1 MRKTDPEIG
10 DFMNGEATKMCRP
23 EDYGPIMLIYRS
35 EGCTY
40 ILAQG
45 NFVED
50 VLQKELRPENFP
62 EHLRKIL
69 WRTNHER

>member
-1 MRKTDPEIG
+1 
-10 DFMNGEATKMCRP
+10 MCRP